1 MPYTVITPL
10 IFIFVRAC
18 VHYAMFEDEYYL
30 KNQMEVLKQGVNLFV
45 EKYKTEYPKL
55 DQKGGKTE

>member
-1 MPYTVITPL
+1 
-10 IFIFVRAC
+10 
-18 VHYAMFEDEYYL
+18 MFEDEYYL